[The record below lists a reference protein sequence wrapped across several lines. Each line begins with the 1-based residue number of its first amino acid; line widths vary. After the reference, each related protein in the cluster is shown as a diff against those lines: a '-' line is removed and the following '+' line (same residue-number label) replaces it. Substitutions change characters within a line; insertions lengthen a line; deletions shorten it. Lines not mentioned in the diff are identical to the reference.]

1 MAKIHYVVNEDW
13 AFISHFFER
22 AVAAKEHGFEVAIS
36 AHCGEQQV
44 KLINQGFEVFPHNI
58 SRSGTNPFS
67 ELKNLLALLRD
78 FKRSQPEIIHLIA
91 LKPIVIGAI
100 AARIYGKATVVCAPI
115 GMGYLFSSS
124 DRKARLIQ
132 PVVRLLLRR
141 LLQLRNTQVII
152 ENNEDRDSLVNG
164 KYVSST
170 NIHVIKGAGV
180 DLNRYLSFPED
191 TSTQIVSMF
200 ARVLRDKGVSDFV
213 EAANIVHRTIPQ
225 AVFRLVG
232 DCDPGNP
239 TSFTEKEVR
248 AWVSSGAIEWLGYR
262 TDIPELLR
270 ESNLVCLP
278 SYREGLPKTLI
289 EACAAQRAIV
299 ATDVTGCREA
309 VSNGINGVLVPVQNP
324 EQLATAIT
332 QLLSNQD
339 LRMQYAKNGRTR
351 AENEFSSSIV
361 IEQTLKVYESM
372 LAKS

>member
-1 MAKIHYVVNEDW
+1 
-13 AFISHFFER
+13 
-22 AVAAKEHGFEVAIS
+22 
-36 AHCGEQQV
+36 
-44 KLINQGFEVFPHNI
+44 
-58 SRSGTNPFS
+58 
-67 ELKNLLALLRD
+67 
-78 FKRSQPEIIHLIA
+78 
-91 LKPIVIGAI
+91 
-100 AARIYGKATVVCAPI
+100 
-115 GMGYLFSSS
+115 
-124 DRKARLIQ
+124 
-132 PVVRLLLRR
+132 
-141 LLQLRNTQVII
+141 
-152 ENNEDRDSLVNG
+152 
-164 KYVSST
+164 
-170 NIHVIKGAGV
+170 
-180 DLNRYLSFPED
+180 
-191 TSTQIVSMF
+191 MF
-200 ARVLRDKGVSDFV
+200 ARVLRDNGVYDFV
-213 EAANIVHRTIPQ
+213 EDANIDHQTIPH

-270 ESNLVCLP
+270 GSNLVCLP

-332 QLLSNQD
+332 HLLSNQD
-339 LRMQYAKNGRTR
+339 LRMQYAKNGRAR